1 MFYDNTDCDI
11 ASYADDNTPYC
22 SSFSL
27 DKVINKLEASTNNL
41 FKWFHENHMKA
52 NADKCHLLVT
62 TKSAVSANIG
72 EFVINN
78 SNEEKL
84 LGIKIDTKLSF
95 ENHVSSLCKKAS
107 QKLHALARI
116 VNYMDLS
123 KRKSLMKAFVT
134 SQFNYCPLI
143 WMFHSRELNNRI
155 NRIHERAL
163 RLVYQD
169 NSLSFAELLEKD
181 NSVTI
186 HQRNLQVLATEIFK
200 LKNGL
205 APEIMKEVFEIQ
217 NPAYNFRSEATHFK
231 RENVKTTHYGIQSV
245 RYLGPKIWDMVPNN
259 IKNCSSLNKFKNS
272 IKSWK
277 SNECPCRLCKK
288 YIAQVGFI

>member
-1 MFYDNTDCDI
+1 MFYDITDCDI

-27 DKVINKLEASTNNL
+27 DKVINKLEACTNNL

-62 TKSAVSANIG
+62 SNSAVSANIQ
-72 EFVINN
+72 ELVINN

-95 ENHVSSLCKKAS
+95 ENHVSYLCKKAS

-123 KRKSLMKAFVT
+123 RRKCLMKAFVT
-134 SQFNYCPLI
+134 SEFNYCPLSWI
-143 WMFHSRELNNRI
+143 FHSRELNNRI

-169 NSLSFAELLEKD
+169 NSLSFAEVLEKD

-186 HQRNLQVLATEIFK
+186 HQRNL
-200 LKNGL
+200 
-205 APEIMKEVFEIQ
+205 
-217 NPAYNFRSEATHFK
+217 
-231 RENVKTTHYGIQSV
+231 
-245 RYLGPKIWDMVPNN
+245 
-259 IKNCSSLNKFKNS
+259 
-272 IKSWK
+272 
-277 SNECPCRLCKK
+277 
-288 YIAQVGFI
+288 

>member
-1 MFYDNTDCDI
+1 MTEKWRKYLDKDGVNGALLTDLSKAFDSLLHDLLIAKLVADIIFGVPQGSILGTLLFNIYICDMFYDNTDCDI
-11 ASYADDNTPYC
+11 ARYADENTP
-22 SSFSL
+22 L
-27 DKVINKLEASTNNL
+27 INKLEACTNNL
-41 FKWFHENHMKA
+41 FQWFHEYHLKA
-52 NADKCHLLVT
+52 NADKCHLLVIT
-62 TKSAVSANIG
+62 NSAVSANIG

-84 LGIKIDTKLSF
+84 LGIKIDTKLSL

-123 KRKSLMKAFVT
+123 KRKSLMKTFVT
-134 SQFNYCPLI
+134 SQFNYCSFI

-186 HQRNLQVLATEIFK
+186 YRINLLVLAKEIFK

-205 APEIMKEVFEIQ
+205 APEIMKDRILLIIFVRRPLIL
-217 NPAYNFRSEATHFK
+217 
-231 RENVKTTHYGIQSV
+231 REK
-245 RYLGPKIWDMVPNN
+245 M
-259 IKNCSSLNKFKNS
+259 
-272 IKSWK
+272 
-277 SNECPCRLCKK
+277 
-288 YIAQVGFI
+288 